1 MKLAIRIAA
10 VQRRL
15 KRMEEDHP
23 LFLKRIE
30 EYTSEQKILANQVFD
45 RALQK
50 LKDELAQLRSERDQE
65 S

>member
-1 MKLAIRIAA
+1 
-10 VQRRL
+10 
-15 KRMEEDHP
+15 MEEDHP

-30 EYTSEQKILANQVFD
+30 EYSSEQKILANQVFD

-65 S
+65 P